1 MLSGEGHMLPLL
13 IDRQS
18 EFRKLCRTYQVKR
31 LEIFG
36 SAADD
41 TFDPQSSDLDFL
53 VEYELAADLGP
64 WMDRYF
70 QFQEDLSLFL
80 GRKVDLVEASA
91 LKNPFF
97 IQELNRTRTVLY
109 ERKDAKAVG

>member
-1 MLSGEGHMLPLL
+1 M
-13 IDRQS
+13 
-18 EFRKLCRTYQVKR
+18 KR

-41 TFDPQSSDLDFL
+41 AFDPQTSDLDFL

-97 IQELNRTRTVLY
+97 IQELNRTRTILC
-109 ERKDAKAVG
+109 ERKDT

>member
-41 TFDPQSSDLDFL
+41 TFDPQTSDLDFL
-53 VEYELAADLGP
+53 VEYELTADLGP

-70 QFQEDLSLFL
+70 EFQEELSLLF
-80 GRKVDLVEASA
+80 GKKVDLVEASA

-97 IQELNRTRTVLY
+97 IKEVNRTRTILY
-109 ERKDAKAVG
+109 ERKDT

>member
-1 MLSGEGHMLPLL
+1 MLPLL
-13 IDRQS
+13 MNRQY
-18 EFRKLCRTYQVKR
+18 EFAKLCRTYQVKR

-41 TFDPQSSDLDFL
+41 TFDPQTSDLDFL
-53 VEYELAADLGP
+53 VEYEPTVDLGP

-70 QFQEDLSLFL
+70 QFQEELSLLL
-80 GRKVDLVEASA
+80 GKKVDLMETSA

-97 IQELNRTRTVLY
+97 IQEVNRTRIVLY
-109 ERKDAKAVG
+109 ERKDT

>member
-1 MLSGEGHMLPLL
+1 MLPLL

-18 EFRKLCRTYQVKR
+18 ELRELCRKYQVRR

-36 SAADD
+36 SAADEP
-41 TFDPQSSDLDFL
+41 FDPQTSDLDFL
-53 VEYELAADLGP
+53 VEYESTADLGP

-70 QFQEDLSLFL
+70 QFQEELSLLL
-80 GRKVDLVEASA
+80 GKKVDLVETSA

-97 IQELNRTRTVLY
+97 IQEVNRTRTILY
-109 ERKDAKAVG
+109 ERKDT

>member
-1 MLSGEGHMLPLL
+1 MLPLL

-18 EFRKLCRTYQVKR
+18 ELRELCRKYQVRR

-36 SAADD
+36 SAADEP
-41 TFDPQSSDLDFL
+41 FDPQTSDLDFL
-53 VEYELAADLGP
+53 VEYESTADLGP

-70 QFQEDLSLFL
+70 QFQEELSLLL
-80 GRKVDLVEASA
+80 GKKVDLVETSA

-97 IQELNRTRTVLY
+97 IQEVNRTRTVLY
-109 ERKDAKAVG
+109 ERKDT